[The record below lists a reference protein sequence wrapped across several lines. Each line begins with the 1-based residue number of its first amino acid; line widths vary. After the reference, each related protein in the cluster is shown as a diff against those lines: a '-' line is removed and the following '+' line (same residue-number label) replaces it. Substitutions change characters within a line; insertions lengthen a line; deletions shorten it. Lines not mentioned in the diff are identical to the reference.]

1 MAALAEVAQ
10 APTQHHTA
18 QGKHYYDAVVRGP
31 WVLSLAHPSENKWPH
46 STPPPFPMLTRVH

>member
-18 QGKHYYDAVVRGP
+18 QGKHYYDVVVRGP
-31 WVLSLAHPSENKWPH
+31 LVFSRAHPSKNGRTRP
-46 STPPPFPMLTRVH
+46 PPPFPMLTLVH